1 VWLFLLAILGG
12 TAITQ
17 APLEIGRWQLAKAVK
32 LREAGDKEGAYRE
45 LAAAMERFP
54 RSPELWLRRGEWKLD
69 DGEEAQALEDF
80 DKAVELAPDKEGA
93 LEKRADVLLKAGKF
107 ERAVEDWKQVE
118 RDSRRSGSPP
128 RDMALNQLAY
138 AQALAKVD
146 LDDALESINRALE
159 IRPNEPAFL
168 DTRGYIYYLKDEFE
182 PALQDLDKA
191 VQSTDAV
198 VAKIS
203 KPPAE
208 GAKAPGKTS
217 AGREGVVESRRRELL
232 NASAVIHYHRALVL
246 KALDRTEDA
255 EKDMAVARELTGR
268 EPDKT
273 LF

>member
-17 APLEIGRWQLAKAVK
+17 VPLEIGRWQLAKAIK
-32 LREAGDKEGAYRE
+32 LRAADDKEGAYRE

-54 RSPELWLRRGEWKLD
+54 RSPELWLRRGEWKLE
-69 DGEEAQALEDF
+69 DGEEEQALKDF
-80 DKAVELAPDKEGA
+80 DKAVELAPEKADA
-93 LEKRADVLLKAGKF
+93 LEKRGNVLLKAGKF

-128 RDMALNQLAY
+128 RDVALNQLAY
-138 AQALAKVD
+138 SQALAKVE
-146 LDDALESINRALE
+146 LDEALDNINRALD

-191 VQSTDAV
+191 VQSTDAF

-208 GAKAPGKTS
+208 GAKAAGKNS
-217 AGREGVVESRRRELL
+217 SGREGTTETRRRELL

-246 KALDRTEDA
+246 KALDRDEDA
-255 EKDMAVARELTGR
+255 EKDLAVARGVTGR
-268 EPDKT
+268 EPDET